1 VPTNNNES
9 ADNGTDSYQASRDKA
24 EAEKH
29 AANKETLKTGAKAAG
44 IYFGGAAGGAA
55 VDAASK
61 TKIGNKILNKGADAL
76 DKNNKISRVNK
87 KLNDSGILDAA
98 NAGMDVVSKNPEG
111 AASKAG
117 AKGAAS
123 GANGAASGAS
133 AANNKLGSGA
143 GSNPG
148 EDTAKE
154 SNLTKPGLRKHLRH
168 NASDDSSDNDDDSAS
183 VNGKGPIPKIA
194 ILSALLFA
202 IPIFIIMFGFFVI
215 ANEVG
220 IMKFDDAFAVS
231 NTAGENTGNQNY
243 SSSGEQG
250 KFSERVTAIK
260 NSYQAQGKSFR
271 ALYVAAVYYVLN
283 YHNSSINYAS
293 MTDDKIKEIFDAM
306 FSGNSFSE
314 DTLKNNLKNKIFP
327 EYFPNASSTII
338 DNYVNEVFQY
348 VKDYKRIIGEN
359 DSSGATG
366 CSELGA
372 CTYNI
377 KGYDFNGNNRT
388 EAANASN
395 IQVQLMQVGYHDKHD
410 YGGTDGVPLENEEL
424 VPFEKYV
431 LGVAYQEIG
440 DGASIEAFKA
450 QMLAARNYIL
460 ARHKVMGG
468 WRTFSNETG
477 KWILKVASCTQDQV
491 YCDPDKGCS
500 ADCYN
505 GDCSVSYCCQWRLV
519 HSGTSHGSVCRGAMP
534 ADSKYRTA
542 AAETAGQI
550 IVNNQGYVVSTD
562 FGQIEQDEFEAL
574 AKQGLD
580 YKQILLQVYGK
591 DGATNVVSE
600 SCNTDGSSS
609 CSSSGGDYTAWK
621 QTNTTWGS
629 TSLGN
634 SSNTISSAGCLVTS
648 ISMLIAKSKVTTNVS
663 GTFNPG
669 TFVQKLNSV
678 NAFDAYGNLSWN
690 SVTEVAPTFKY
701 VGDIQIAGQSK
712 EQKLAAIKD
721 LLAKGYYV
729 VAEVKGNTGEHW
741 VALDS
746 VSGSSV
752 KMFDPGSDATD
763 LWTQYDWHN
772 TSRLDYFKVG

>member
-1 VPTNNNES
+1 
-9 ADNGTDSYQASRDKA
+9 
-24 EAEKH
+24 
-29 AANKETLKTGAKAAG
+29 
-44 IYFGGAAGGAA
+44 
-55 VDAASK
+55 
-61 TKIGNKILNKGADAL
+61 
-76 DKNNKISRVNK
+76 
-87 KLNDSGILDAA
+87 
-98 NAGMDVVSKNPEG
+98 
-111 AASKAG
+111 
-117 AKGAAS
+117 
-123 GANGAASGAS
+123 
-133 AANNKLGSGA
+133 
-143 GSNPG
+143 
-148 EDTAKE
+148 
-154 SNLTKPGLRKHLRH
+154 
-168 NASDDSSDNDDDSAS
+168 
-183 VNGKGPIPKIA
+183 
-194 ILSALLFA
+194 
-202 IPIFIIMFGFFVI
+202 
-215 ANEVG
+215 
-220 IMKFDDAFAVS
+220 
-231 NTAGENTGNQNY
+231 
-243 SSSGEQG
+243 
-250 KFSERVTAIK
+250 
-260 NSYQAQGKSFR
+260 
-271 ALYVAAVYYVLN
+271 
-283 YHNSSINYAS
+283 
-293 MTDDKIKEIFDAM
+293 
-306 FSGNSFSE
+306 
-314 DTLKNNLKNKIFP
+314 
-327 EYFPNASSTII
+327 
-338 DNYVNEVFQY
+338 
-348 VKDYKRIIGEN
+348 
-359 DSSGATG
+359 
-366 CSELGA
+366 
-372 CTYNI
+372 
-377 KGYDFNGNNRT
+377 
-388 EAANASN
+388 
-395 IQVQLMQVGYHDKHD
+395 
-410 YGGTDGVPLENEEL
+410 
-424 VPFEKYV
+424 
-431 LGVAYQEIG
+431 
-440 DGASIEAFKA
+440 
-450 QMLAARNYIL
+450 
-460 ARHKVMGG
+460 
-468 WRTFSNETG
+468 
-477 KWILKVASCTQDQV
+477 
-491 YCDPDKGCS
+491 
-500 ADCYN
+500 
-505 GDCSVSYCCQWRLV
+505 
-519 HSGTSHGSVCRGAMP
+519 MP